1 MSLKIS
7 EIFYSLQG
15 EGARAGTPTI
25 FIRLQGCK
33 AKFACASMGI
43 KCDTEFESGR
53 EYSCDQLYNFIK
65 DIPSWEITWTGGEPT
80 DQLTDEIVSYFKQ
93 KGYFQAIE
101 TSGLNPV
108 SNGLDFV
115 CISPK
120 VAEHIIKKNFPNGCD
135 ELRYVRHKGQDIP
148 QPAIEAKH
156 YWVSP
161 HSDGFTINAENLKHC
176 IELCLQNPKWKL
188 SVQNHKLWNIL

>member
-43 KCDTEFESGR
+43 KCDTEFESGK
-53 EYSCDQLYNFIK
+53 EYSLDQLYNFIK

-101 TSGLNPV
+101 TSGLNAV